1 MFWGIILVI
10 RLWPSQISVVSAQV
24 RSLSSTGTGT
34 GMIKLIS
41 EERLEL
47 RIRVILIQKIEAL
60 RLCLHTL
67 SINVRITE
75 EQILSTG

>member
-1 MFWGIILVI
+1 
-10 RLWPSQISVVSAQV
+10 
-24 RSLSSTGTGT
+24 
-34 GMIKLIS
+34 MIKLIS